1 VSLHVVDK
9 KDGSGA
15 GLVTPAHVRVLVQD
29 RAIKLALLPF
39 AFAWAMM
46 HTIEVVG
53 LSMLCIGPLFYG
65 RLYHTGYDVS
75 QRNEWPDVEWIKG
88 AP

>member
-39 AFAWAMM
+39 AFALAMM

-53 LSMLCIGPLFYG
+53 LYMLYPLFYG